1 MTALVRAHRRS
12 RHGHC
17 SRAGGGGGE
26 AGDPPLRSGIGMH
39 STCRDLHVIAAHVL
53 GRRRFA
59 VSGHFGL
66 RASPRGVA
74 TPAFGPEPEV
84 LRLAGPHLVREVGS
98 ESRSLAVDGATLA
111 ELAAFAGADLASD
124 YSAGAGM
131 PPPGAPDEPFH
142 LDGGRLDALYA
153 WFDLG
158 WRVLDVVTS
167 EPASGSGWSTV
178 QLWPEHF
185 DVGTSREA
193 GPGQGS
199 NLGFSPGDAFSD
211 EPYVYVGPWGP
222 ERPGEPDYWNAPF
235 GAVLTRADVTDAA
248 TCADFLR
255 RGLALLAGV

>member
-1 MTALVRAHRRS
+1 MY
-12 RHGHC
+12 
-17 SRAGGGGGE
+17 
-26 AGDPPLRSGIGMH
+26 

-84 LRLAGPHLVREVGS
+84 LRLAGPHLVREVGN

-142 LDGGRLDALYA
+142 LDGRATRRPVRLVRPRLAGA
-153 WFDLG
+153 RHRHVRTG
-158 WRVLDVVTS
+158 IRVRLVDGAVVARAFRRRHRPGSRPRRGAAT
-167 EPASGSGWSTV
+167 SGSLRGMPSPMSPMSTSAPGV
-178 QLWPEHF
+178 PNGRAIPPT
-185 DVGTSREA
+185 GTHPSAR
-193 GPGQGS
+193 S
-199 NLGFSPGDAFSD
+199 C
-211 EPYVYVGPWGP
+211 
-222 ERPGEPDYWNAPF
+222 
-235 GAVLTRADVTDAA
+235 TRADATDAA

-255 RGLALLAGV
+255 RGLALLAGG